1 MNKDL
6 DPYQITISTWN
17 KIAKVYQEKFMDL
30 SIYNESYDFFCNALP
45 TLSSSLLE
53 IGCGPGN
60 ITKYIIEKNPSLQ
73 ILATDVS
80 PNMIELAKENVP
92 QVDFQILDARSL
104 DAIKKKL
111 RWNNGRILLA
121 LFVTR

>member
-1 MNKDL
+1 
-6 DPYQITISTWN
+6 
-17 KIAKVYQEKFMDL
+17 MDL

>member
-104 DAIKKKL
+104 DAIKK
-111 RWNNGRILLA
+111 
-121 LFVTR
+121 TTME